1 MKKSLLIAGLV
12 AAVLL
17 PGRHAMAAATAA
29 TPAQKTTPEL
39 SPVLTELRQ
48 IVSTAQA
55 KIKENKKTEADLA
68 EELKAFDALIAKHK
82 GEKSDDLAQVVYMKA
97 MLYKQVIGD
106 EAKADAVVA
115 TLKKDFPDSRVVDG
129 LKKQEAAEKLRASL
143 KVGNQ
148 FPAFAEKDLE
158 GKPLSLDRFKGKVLL
173 VDFWATWCGPCVQE
187 LPNVLEA
194 YKKYHADGFE
204 IVGISLDQS
213 EEKLKKFIADK
224 EMTWPQYFDGKGW
237 QCKLAAQYGINSI
250 PATYLLDGNGKII
263 ASNLRGKEL
272 AEAVGKALGK

>member
-1 MKKSLLIAGLV
+1 MKKSLLLAGSV
-12 AAVLL
+12 VGVLL
-17 PGRHAMAAATAA
+17 ACSHAIAAEAAAPTK
-29 TPAQKTTPEL
+29 QSSGEL

-48 IVSTAQA
+48 IVSAAQV
-55 KIKENKKTEADLA
+55 KIKDGKKTEADLA
-68 EELKAFDALIAKHK
+68 DELKAFDALIAKHK
-82 GEKSDDLAQVVYMKA
+82 AEKSDDVAQVVFMKA

-106 EAKADAVVA
+106 EAKADDAIA
-115 TLKKDFPDSRVVDG
+115 ALKRDFPDSKFVEN
-129 LKKQEAAEKLRASL
+129 LKRQEAAEKVQASL
-143 KVGNQ
+143 KVGSQ

-213 EEKLKKFIADK
+213 EDKLKKFIADK
-224 EMTWPQYFDGKGW
+224 EMPWPQYFDGKGW
-237 QCKLAAQYGINSI
+237 QNKLAGQYGINSI

-263 ASNLRGKEL
+263 GSNLRGKAL
-272 AEAVGKALGK
+272 TEAVGKALGK